1 MRAYLLTED
10 EIKHINHLRALN
22 QGHRQVV
29 EITTEELARY
39 AIEPATVENVIQFHP
54 LLG

>member
-1 MRAYLLTED
+1 MRAYLLTEE

-22 QGHRQVV
+22 QGHRAVV

-39 AIEPATVENVIQFHP
+39 AIEPVDDKNVIQFHP
-54 LLG
+54 ILG